1 MRNSFASIKSLLSEF
16 KPISLSQMDSVK
28 LLQRSEKKYI
38 LHSSKVASVLKKAI
52 ADYVVL
58 EICDQRLQEY
68 STEYFDTI
76 DNAMYLAHHNGKPS
90 RYKVRKRE
98 YVVSGEQFL
107 EVKRRTT
114 NGETLKKRVELN
126 GDEEGTVNGDVFI
139 QAVTPYKLEGL
150 EKKLVNSFY
159 RITLVN
165 TALKER
171 VTIDMGLKFSNG
183 SKTIQLPS
191 VAIVE
196 IKSESAEAV
205 SGFEVIMKSL
215 RIHPS
220 SVSKYCIGRALLEPK
235 LKANLFQNKIRYLI
249 KLNKVETEQSSN
261 VSTQ

>member
-1 MRNSFASIKSLLSEF
+1 MPEKFASIKNLLSEF

-68 STEYFDTI
+68 STEYFDTV

-114 NGETLKKRVELN
+114 NGETHKKRVELN
-126 GDEEGTVNGDVFI
+126 GNEGGNLNGEVFI

-150 EKKLVNSFY
+150 EKKLVNSFH

-165 TALKER
+165 TELKER
-171 VTIDMGLKFSNG
+171 VTIDMGLEFHNG
-183 SKTIQLPS
+183 IKTIQLPS

-196 IKSESAEAV
+196 IKSESFEAV
-205 SGFEVIMKSL
+205 SGFEGIMKSL
-215 RIHPS
+215 RIQPS

-249 KLNKVETEQSSN
+249 KLNKVETEQISKASN
-261 VSTQ
+261 Q